1 VTNPYIAQPVPPAV
15 APRDGKSVARRILA
29 VLGSLGGALIGFV
42 FAVIWIFTVP
52 RVAGQV
58 FALNGWQIALIL
70 AASVF
75 ALTCPVILFAVLSN
89 WNFAPSSEGQAYLR
103 RWIWW
108 LLGVE
113 AASIVG
119 LVAAGLTTR
128 VASWLPITLVILAVV
143 FMGVGIL
150 LGRALRSPQP
160 PAVPL
165 ILGPWAPVK
174 PGAWFWWIVAAIALI
189 PAIGLLFLIRPWQ
202 PPIDKFSTIGVTT
215 YFSAVGF
222 FTVVAGFAC
231 IIRYAVFVSRM
242 KPAVTRDFVLRQKVS
257 RAILRS
263 KPMELSPDELE
274 FARRNAV
281 VIRLSI
287 PWQIGYLVLFLV
299 GIALEEVPTM
309 VSRFSPGPW
318 FVVII
323 LVVAVIFAGIFARYI
338 VRADRFLAING
349 QPTVV
354 PVPPAQYPVP
364 YQMQPPQP
372 PTQ

>member
-1 VTNPYIAQPVPPAV
+1 VTNPYIAQPTPSA
-15 APRDGKSVARRILA
+15 ALPRDGKSVARRVLA
-29 VLGSLGGALIGFV
+29 VLGSLGGVLIGCV
-42 FAVIWIFTVP
+42 FAFIWIFTVP
-52 RVAGQV
+52 QIPGQV
-58 FALNGWQIALIL
+58 FSLNGWQIALIL

-75 ALTCPVILFAVLSN
+75 ALTCPVILFALLSN
-89 WNFAPSSEGQAYLR
+89 WNFAPSSEGEAYLR

-113 AASIVG
+113 VASIIG

-143 FMGVGIL
+143 FMAVGIL

-165 ILGPWAPVK
+165 VLGPWGPAK

-189 PAIGLLFLIRPWQ
+189 PAIALLFLIRPWE
-202 PPIDKFSTIGVTT
+202 PPVDKFSTLGVTT

-222 FTVVAGFAC
+222 FMVIGGFAC
-231 IIRYAVFVSRM
+231 IIRYSVFISRM

-263 KPMELSPDELE
+263 KPVELGPDELE
-274 FARRNAV
+274 FARRNAAL
-281 VIRLSI
+281 IRVSL

-299 GIALEEVPTM
+299 GIALEQVPTM
-309 VSRFSPGPW
+309 LSRFSPGPW
-318 FVVII
+318 FVVAI
-323 LVVAVIFAGIFARYI
+323 LAVAVIFAGIFSRYI
-338 VRADRFLAING
+338 VRATRFLAVNG
-349 QPTVV
+349 PPTVV
-354 PVPPAQYPVP
+354 LAPPVQYPVP

-372 PTQ
+372 PVQ